1 VLCGSTLALL
11 LAGGVVAAQFR
22 GLESPETFDAAIRN
36 AKKAKVADIPSV
48 DGKVGRGVFVQTTSS
63 GLLCLVDAPN
73 ENSLAGGGGC
83 NRLEDPFGAN
93 QVFVSFAYDGGPAV
107 EDVTDARLIG
117 LVTSQVA
124 AVDVLMSDGTRR
136 EMRLWKARV
145 GDDDFQAF
153 GYRFK
158 KADLRRGVAPTAVV
172 ALDAGGR
179 EIDRQPTGFTG

>member
-1 VLCGSTLALL
+1 
-11 LAGGVVAAQFR
+11 
-22 GLESPETFDAAIRN
+22 
-36 AKKAKVADIPSV
+36 
-48 DGKVGRGVFVQTTSS
+48 
-63 GLLCLVDAPN
+63 
-73 ENSLAGGGGC
+73 
-83 NRLEDPFGAN
+83 
-93 QVFVSFAYDGGPAV
+93 
-107 EDVTDARLIG
+107 
-117 LVTSQVA
+117 
-124 AVDVLMSDGTRR
+124 MSDGTRR